1 MTQIRRIFT
10 DLNLCKSV
18 GSVSSV
24 FYFRSMQNLKNFYQN
39 KKVLITGHTGFKGSW
54 LTIWLKQLG
63 AEVIGIAL
71 DPKTDRD
78 LFVLTGLSDK
88 IKDYRQDI
96 RDHNKIQEIIIKEK
110 PEVVFHLAAQALV
123 LPGYEDPVSTF
134 ETNIMGTVNIL
145 EACRR
150 TPSVKQIVIVTTD
163 KVYENKE
170 TLAGYRETDP
180 LGGYDP
186 YSASKAAAE
195 IVTQSYRLS
204 FTQSINHPINQ
215 SINQS
220 SNQSSNQS
228 ITQSISTARA
238 GNVIG
243 GGDWSEYRLVPD
255 CIRALEAD
263 QPVVIRNPFALRPW
277 QHVLEPLSG
286 YLLLP
291 VKMAKDREKYS
302 GAWNFGPEESD
313 IIEVQALVKEILK
326 YWGKGS
332 WKANPDNNTPHEAGI
347 LKLDINKSKNVLG
360 WKPLLNTG
368 KAVEMTVDW
377 YKNYSDHNAYQLC
390 ISQINEYSD
399 KWNSK
404 N

>member
-1 MTQIRRIFT
+1 MQGLR
-10 DLNLCKSV
+10 S
-18 GSVSSV
+18 
-24 FYFRSMQNLKNFYQN
+24 FYKN
-39 KKVLITGHTGFKGSW
+39 KKVLVTGHTGFKGSW

-78 LFVLTGLSDK
+78 LFFLAGLSDK

-96 RDHNKIQEIIIKEK
+96 RNLNKIQEILTNEK

-123 LPGYEDPVSTF
+123 LPGYENPVSTF

-145 EACRR
+145 EACRNSE
-150 TPSVKQIVIVTTD
+150 SVKQVVIVTTD

-170 TLAGYRETDP
+170 QLAGYKESDN
-180 LGGYDP
+180 LGGHDP

-195 IVTQSYRLS
+195 IVTQSYNHS
-204 FTQSINHPINQ
+204 FIQSVA
-215 SINQS
+215 
-220 SNQSSNQS
+220 
-228 ITQSISTARA
+228 TARA

-243 GGDWSEYRLVPD
+243 GGDWSSNRIVPD
-255 CIRALEAD
+255 CIRALENNETII
-263 QPVVIRNPFALRPW
+263 VRNPEAIRPW

-286 YLLLP
+286 YLMLP
-291 VKMAKDREKYS
+291 VKMAMDHEKYS
-302 GAWNFGPEESD
+302 GAWNFGPEETD
-313 IIEVQALVKEILK
+313 IITVQALVEEILR
-326 YWGKGS
+326 YWGRGS
-332 WKANPDNNTPHEAGI
+332 RRENPDINKPHEAVI
-347 LKLDINKSKNVLG
+347 LRLDINKSKNILG
-360 WKPLLNTG
+360 WKPLINTR

-377 YKNYSDHNAYQLC
+377 YKMYSDHNAFQLC
-390 ISQINEYSD
+390 VSQINEFSN

>member
-1 MTQIRRIFT
+1 
-10 DLNLCKSV
+10 
-18 GSVSSV
+18 
-24 FYFRSMQNLKNFYQN
+24 MQNLKNFYQN

-63 AEVIGIAL
+63 AEIIGIAL

-78 LFVLTGLSDK
+78 LFLLAGLSDK

-96 RDHNKIQEIIIKEK
+96 RDHNKIQEILIKEK
-110 PEVVFHLAAQALV
+110 PEIVFHLAAQALV
-123 LPGYEDPVSTF
+123 FPGYEDPLSTF
-134 ETNIMGTVNIL
+134 ETNVMGTVNIL
-145 EACRR
+145 EACRN
-150 TPSVKQIVIVTTD
+150 TESVKQVVIVTTD

-170 TLAGYRETDP
+170 QLTGYKESDN
-180 LGGYDP
+180 LGGHDP

-195 IVTQSYRLS
+195 IITQSYRLS
-204 FTQSINHPINQ
+204 F
-215 SINQS
+215 
-220 SNQSSNQS
+220 NQSSNQS
-228 ITQSISTARA
+228 INQSISTARA

-243 GGDWSEYRLVPD
+243 GGDWSLNRIVPD
-255 CIRALEAD
+255 CIRSLEKNETII
-263 QPVVIRNPFALRPW
+263 VRNPQAIRPW

-286 YLLLP
+286 YLMLA
-291 VKMAKDREKYS
+291 VKMAMDPEKYS

-332 WKANPDNNTPHEAGI
+332 WKTNPDNNTPHEAGI
-347 LKLDINKSKNVLG
+347 LKLNINKSKKVLG

-368 KAVEMTVDW
+368 KAVEMTVNW
-377 YKNYSDHNAYQLC
+377 YKNYSNHNAYQLC